1 MIRVGMYKIFV
12 LGLVILTIISCN
24 SDLKTT
30 SVEGLVEYM
39 EDTEN
44 DVSKS
49 ITKNGVT
56 FNLTYEPLD
65 LLVQKQQ
72 RTQLTSKQSLEEL
85 KKDYPQLEYYNLEI
99 TSQVKNTREHLIEL
113 FNEKTME
120 FQYYSDFY
128 VQQDI
133 YFVQHTDTIRC
144 SYLHREVA
152 ESITNS
158 FRYLLG
164 FENASIDASDRIILF
179 KSKYTGV
186 DQIEFLITNKS
197 IVSIPQLKTE

>member
-1 MIRVGMYKIFV
+1 MIKDGMFKLFV
-12 LGLVILTIISCN
+12 LGISTLTINSCS

-30 SVEGLVEYM
+30 SAEGLVEYM

-44 DVSKS
+44 DVKKS

-56 FNLTYEPLD
+56 FNLAYEPLD

-99 TSQVKNTREHLIEL
+99 TSQIKNTREHLIEL
-113 FNEKTME
+113 FNEEIME

-133 YFVQHTDTIRC
+133 YLVQHTDTIRC

-164 FENASIDASDRIILF
+164 FENASIDASDRIIVF

-186 DQIEFLITNKS
+186 DQIEFLITNNS